1 MTPQISEISAEMLL
15 GRLYPEL
22 EDRWTAH
29 HDGTFYRNYSR
40 DVMEVEPE
48 IAEVWLSR
56 DSILGLLP
64 QGLISTEDELR
75 TGDKSEKHKELE
87 MRKKLLSEAFLPID
101 TFTFRRS
108 LKVERNVSELLE
120 GKLEYILKTY
130 FDVDLQD
137 EKNPYVREFAV
148 LLPCIRNR
156 RGDFQL
162 IRRLLSDVFG
172 CEVTMQE
179 RRYSATDSTRQWL
192 PSIRYELLVPELTAE
207 SYREMLLDVK
217 PLEAFLGEWFVPM
230 EVRLEIEIKQHHA
243 LRPLD
248 GGLTLD
254 YNTEL

>member
-179 RRYSATDSTRQWL
+179 RRYSETDSTRQWL

-230 EVRLEIEIKQHHA
+230 EVRLEIEIKQHNA